1 MPKSVKRFSD
11 DIMLYFFDLDPDSDF
26 WPARP
31 KIIRIWAGSTELK
44 LLSWN
49 ISRNSPG
56 MAEAKGEAK
65 TGPFHEPLLIWLK
78 RVILPR
84 FHLRIQ
90 RQGET
95 G

>member
-1 MPKSVKRFSD
+1 
-11 DIMLYFFDLDPDSDF
+11 MLYFFDLDPVSDF
-26 WPARP
+26 RPAWP
-31 KIIRIWAGSTELK
+31 KIIRIWARLAELK

-49 ISRNSPG
+49 ISWNSPEMIEA
-56 MAEAKGEAK
+56 MA
-65 TGPFHEPLLIWLK
+65 GPFHKPLLIWQK
-78 RVILPR
+78 RAILPR